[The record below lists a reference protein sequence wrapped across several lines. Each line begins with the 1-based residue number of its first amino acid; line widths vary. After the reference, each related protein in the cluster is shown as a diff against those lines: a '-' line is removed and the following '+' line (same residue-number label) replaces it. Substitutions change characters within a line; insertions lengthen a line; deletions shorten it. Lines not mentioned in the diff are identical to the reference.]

1 MRSLLTAWRLAGW
14 RRKVVPAVHARTPR
28 LADLDAEALTKES
41 RSVGYRLKCGEP
53 IVKLVPD
60 AFALVCEAAR
70 RTVGLVPY
78 DVQLLGGVALL
89 ERCIIEMQTG
99 EGKTLTALLPAYVR
113 ALAGKGMHV
122 ATANDYLAARDAET
136 MLPVYQAL
144 GLTVGTVTADTK
156 PPERRAAYRCDVTYG
171 TAKEF
176 GFDFLRD
183 RLTSRSEAEAGRRRV
198 ESAFAADSPL
208 LQRPAYCMLVDEADS
223 ILIDEASTPLVIG
236 GPRSAGSARQE
247 TCYRWAASIT
257 GRFTEGTD
265 FINELRPRRLELTAA
280 GRKLVREMPKPP
292 AATEISLSLLYEF
305 TERALR
311 VERDY
316 LRDRH
321 YVVQP
326 NAKERRMEVVIIDE
340 FTGRPGEG
348 RRWQDGIHEA
358 IEAKE
363 KLEIQFNEGQA
374 ARVTVQDFFGR
385 YPLLCGM
392 SGTAAP
398 SRGEFRGIY
407 KTDVVTIPT
416 HRPSRREIWSPRVLG
431 TIDAKRKAI
440 VDEIRELHAKGRPV
454 LIGTRSIDK
463 SQQLSA
469 LLTEAGIAHEV
480 LNAYRLAEEARIVE
494 HAGEVGKV
502 TVATNMAGRGT
513 DIRLSDEARSLG
525 GLHVIGTELHEA
537 QRIDRQLIGRCGR
550 QGDPG
555 SFRQFLA
562 LDDDILKSGFGE
574 VKAERIRAVGR
585 AATGG
590 LENWAPKFR
599 AAQRTLENRQVT
611 GRKLLQHQE
620 QQRRKSFGEMGLD
633 VYLDAPG

>member
-1 MRSLLTAWRLAGW
+1 MRRLLTAWRLAS
-14 RRKVVPAVHARTPR
+14 RRRSVIPAIHAGRAR
-28 LADLDAEALTKES
+28 LAELDAEALRKES

-53 IVKLVPD
+53 IQKLVPD
-60 AFALVCEAAR
+60 AFALISEAAR
-70 RTVGLVPY
+70 RTIGLVPY
-78 DVQLLGGVALL
+78 DVQLLGGISLL
-89 ERCIIEMQTG
+89 DRAIIEMQTG

-136 MLPVYQAL
+136 MRPVYEAL
-144 GLTVGTVTADTK
+144 GLSVGTVTADTK

-183 RLTSRSEAEAGRRRV
+183 RITSRAELEAGRRRS
-198 ESAFAADSPL
+198 ESSPAADSPF

-236 GPRSAGSARQE
+236 GPRSAASGRKE

-257 GRFTEGTD
+257 GKLTEGPD
-265 FINELRPRRLELTAA
+265 FINELRPRRLELTAD
-280 GRKLVREMPKPP
+280 GRRRVREMPKPA
-292 AATEISLSLLYEF
+292 AATEISLSLLYEYV
-305 TERALR
+305 ERALR

-321 YVVQP
+321 YVVRE
-326 NAKERRMEVVIIDE
+326 NAKDRRVEAVIIDE

-363 KLEIQFNEGQA
+363 KLEIQFSEGQA
-374 ARVTVQDFFGR
+374 AKVTVQDFFGR

-407 KTDVVTIPT
+407 KLDVVTIPT
-416 HRPSRREIWSPRVLG
+416 HRPSRRELLAPRVLG
-431 TIDAKRKAI
+431 TAETKWRA
-440 VDEIRELHAKGRPV
+440 VVEEIRALHAAGRPV

-463 SQQLSA
+463 SHQLST
-469 LLTEAGIAHEV
+469 LLKEAGIAHEV
-480 LNAYRLAEEARIVE
+480 LNAYRLAEEARIVAQ
-494 HAGEVGKV
+494 AGEVGRV

-513 DIRLSDEARSLG
+513 DIHLSDETKSLG

-574 VKAERIRAVGR
+574 AKATSIRAIGA
-585 AATGG
+585 AATGA
-590 LENWAPKFR
+590 LESWVTKFR
-599 AAQRTLENRQVT
+599 AAQRTLENRQVA
-611 GRKLLQHQE
+611 GRKMLQYQE
-620 QQRRKSFGEMGLD
+620 QQRRKSFNEMGLD
-633 VYLDAPG
+633 VYLDAPS

>member
-1 MRSLLTAWRLAGW
+1 MRRFFTAWRLAS
-14 RRKVVPAVHARTPR
+14 RRRSVIPAIHARRTR
-28 LADLDAEALTKES
+28 LAELDAEALRKES

-53 IVKLVPD
+53 IHKLVPD
-60 AFALVCEAAR
+60 AFALISEAAR
-70 RTVGLVPY
+70 RTIGLVPY
-78 DVQLLGGVALL
+78 DVQLLGGISLL
-89 ERCIIEMQTG
+89 DRAIIEMQTG

-122 ATANDYLAARDAET
+122 ATANDYLAARDADT
-136 MLPVYQAL
+136 MRPVYEAL
-144 GLTVGTVTADTK
+144 GLTVGTVTADTQ
-156 PPERRAAYRCDVTYG
+156 PPARRAAYRCDVTYG

-183 RLTSRSEAEAGRRRV
+183 RITSRAELEAGRRRN
-198 ESAFAADSPL
+198 ENSPAADSPF

-236 GPRSAGSARQE
+236 GPRSAASGRKE
-247 TCYRWAASIT
+247 TCFRWAAAIT
-257 GRFTEGTD
+257 GKLTEGPD
-265 FINELRPRRLELTAA
+265 FINELRPRRLELTAD
-280 GRKLVREMPKPP
+280 GRRRVREMPKPA
-292 AATEISLSLLYEF
+292 AATEISLSLLYEYV
-305 TERALR
+305 ERALR

-321 YVVQP
+321 YVVSE
-326 NAKERRMEVVIIDE
+326 NAKDRRVEAVIIDE

-363 KLEIQFNEGQA
+363 KLEIQFSEGQA
-374 ARVTVQDFFGR
+374 AKVTVQDFFGR

-407 KTDVVTIPT
+407 KLDVVTIPT
-416 HRPSRREIWSPRVLG
+416 HRPSRRELLVPRVLG
-431 TIDAKRKAI
+431 TAEAKWRA
-440 VDEIRELHAKGRPV
+440 VVEEIRTLHAAGRPV

-463 SQQLSA
+463 SHQLSM

-480 LNAYRLAEEARIVE
+480 LNAYRLAEEARIVAQ
-494 HAGEVGKV
+494 AGEVGRV

-513 DIRLSDEARSLG
+513 DIHLSDETKALG

-574 VKAERIRAVGR
+574 AKAARLRAIGA
-585 AATGG
+585 AATGP
-590 LENWAPKFR
+590 LESWVPKFR
-599 AAQRTLENRQVT
+599 AAQRTLENRQVA
-611 GRKLLQHQE
+611 GRKMLQYQE
-620 QQRRKSFGEMGLD
+620 QQRRKSFNEMGLD
-633 VYLDAPG
+633 VYLDTPS

>member
-1 MRSLLTAWRLAGW
+1 MRRLLTAWRLATW
-14 RRKVVPAVHARTPR
+14 RRKVVPAVHARGAR
-28 LADLDAEALTKES
+28 LADLEAEALRKES

-53 IVKLVPD
+53 IHKLVPD

-70 RTVGLVPY
+70 RTIGLTPY
-78 DVQLLGGVALL
+78 DVQLLGGMALL
-89 ERCIIEMQTG
+89 DRAVIEMQTG

-113 ALAGKGMHV
+113 SLAGKGMHV

-144 GLTVGTVTADTK
+144 GLTVGTVTADT
-156 PPERRAAYRCDVTYG
+156 PPPQRRAAYRCDITYG

-183 RLTSRSEAEAGRRRV
+183 RLTSRTETEAGRRHN
-198 ESAFAADSPL
+198 ELSPGTDSPF

-247 TCYRWAASIT
+247 ACYRWSASIT
-257 GRFTEGTD
+257 AQLAEGTD
-265 FINELRPRRLELTAA
+265 FISEQRPRRIELTAV
-280 GRKLVREMPKPP
+280 GRRHVRELPKPV
-292 AATEISLSLLYEF
+292 AATEISLSMLYEF
-305 TERALR
+305 VERALR

-321 YVVQP
+321 YVVRENP
-326 NAKERRMEVVIIDE
+326 KERRLEVVIIDE

-407 KTDVVTIPT
+407 KADVVTIPT
-416 HRPSRREIWSPRVLG
+416 HRPSRRLLLPARVLG
-431 TIDAKRKAI
+431 TTEAKWRA
-440 VDEIRELHAKGRPV
+440 VVEEVRELHAVGRPV

-463 SQQLSA
+463 SHQLST
-469 LLTEAGIAHEV
+469 LLTEGGIAHEV
-480 LNAYRLAEEARIVE
+480 LNAYRLAEEARIIAQ
-494 HAGEVGKV
+494 AGECGRV

-513 DIRLSDEARSLG
+513 DIHLSAETVALG

-574 VKAERIRAVGR
+574 AKAERIKQVG
-585 AATGG
+585 ASATGP
-590 LENWAPKFR
+590 LESWLPRFR
-599 AAQRTLENRQVT
+599 TAQRTLETRQVT
-611 GRKLLQHQE
+611 GRKMLLHQE